1 MNAKIKKNN
10 FINQIEDKDLLII
23 KEINHIKELTQNNTY
38 DNLTISELKK
48 EIKSRNSIIRILNDE
63 TEKLKKDLDLIIKNL
78 NESIAK
84 KAELM
89 FKTKPNEN
97 LIENLEKKLMSKKKD
112 LYISK
117 NIQEILKK
125 KYKLFKNKSN
135 NIISFVQISNLEKEI
150 NIIQKE
156 NNILNNKIKEKN
168 YKNIVNYKENSNKIQ
183 KKESCIQNYTN
194 EYKTFTNLKFDL
206 KKKLDSNIPLI
217 ESEQNLFKKL
227 EKLYNKHINSN
238 ENINF
243 DLKLFNFWFNLIKND
258 LNGNVND
265 IILKIDNDESKF
277 MNEIDK
283 LNNNKNI
290 LLPILNKKII
300 NDYLNKSE
308 NDIDKYLKR
317 NFSNFSVNQRHK
329 QLLNKFL
336 ILNQSS
342 QSQKKNLRHFFFNRN
357 TPIRNLKKSE
367 STYHIF
373 NNDSFLNNHNNNQIT
388 EIFNMTN
395 DSEYKILLNKKEELL
410 EINSRLSNTMKD
422 LVKVSDNKTKKI
434 IITLHSN
441 QKNLYDMKNKN
452 NNFKSEL
459 LSLEKILTLSKKN
472 NILTKLINKKE
483 KRNSLEKLNQTNEDS
498 LTRNEI
504 LNEINNIKEEDK
516 KNILNNDEENKNLK
530 FSEFSY
536 IEKNDDDIF
545 TEREKKLDQIKN
557 KYLIDI
563 N

>member
-63 TEKLKKDLDLIIKNL
+63 TEQLKKDLDLIIKNL

-283 LNNNKNI
+283 LNNNKKI

-373 NNDSFLNNHNNNQIT
+373 NNDSFLNNNNNNQIT

-483 KRNSLEKLNQTNEDS
+483 KRNSLEKLNQTNEIS

-504 LNEINNIKEEDK
+504 LNELNNIKDEDK

>member
-48 EIKSRNSIIRILNDE
+48 EIKSRNRIIRILNDE
-63 TEKLKKDLDLIIKNL
+63 TEQLKKDLELIIKNL

-283 LNNNKNI
+283 LNNNKKI

-342 QSQKKNLRHFFFNRN
+342 QSQKKNLRQIFFNRN

-367 STYHIF
+367 STNHIF

>member
-1 MNAKIKKNN
+1 
-10 FINQIEDKDLLII
+10 
-23 KEINHIKELTQNNTY
+23 
-38 DNLTISELKK
+38 
-48 EIKSRNSIIRILNDE
+48 
-63 TEKLKKDLDLIIKNL
+63 
-78 NESIAK
+78 
-84 KAELM
+84 
-89 FKTKPNEN
+89 
-97 LIENLEKKLMSKKKD
+97 
-112 LYISK
+112 
-117 NIQEILKK
+117 
-125 KYKLFKNKSN
+125 
-135 NIISFVQISNLEKEI
+135 
-150 NIIQKE
+150 
-156 NNILNNKIKEKN
+156 
-168 YKNIVNYKENSNKIQ
+168 
-183 KKESCIQNYTN
+183 
-194 EYKTFTNLKFDL
+194 
-206 KKKLDSNIPLI
+206 
-217 ESEQNLFKKL
+217 
-227 EKLYNKHINSN
+227 
-238 ENINF
+238 
-243 DLKLFNFWFNLIKND
+243 
-258 LNGNVND
+258 
-265 IILKIDNDESKF
+265 
-277 MNEIDK
+277 
-283 LNNNKNI
+283 
-290 LLPILNKKII
+290 
-300 NDYLNKSE
+300 
-308 NDIDKYLKR
+308 
-317 NFSNFSVNQRHK
+317 
-329 QLLNKFL
+329 
-336 ILNQSS
+336 
-342 QSQKKNLRHFFFNRN
+342 
-357 TPIRNLKKSE
+357 
-367 STYHIF
+367 
-373 NNDSFLNNHNNNQIT
+373 
-388 EIFNMTN
+388 MTN